1 MQEYR
6 YFNDQELER
15 VDRAVL
21 MAEELVNDFFKLSA
35 GHWLK
40 NRYDIKTAKDLVVH
54 EQVRGPFA
62 QVVKY
67 EGRKK
72 EVSLG
77 SSSFSLYKVC
87 LQDPAILSV
96 VEKDKALL
104 LDPFLLYI
112 LTHELVHVA
121 RFLRFEHRYE
131 NVGEANLTLAEER
144 RVHDLT
150 YSILQGVSILGLS
163 KVFLFYGEWRGG
175 QGGGETR

>member
-1 MQEYR
+1 MQAYR
-6 YFNDQELER
+6 YFSDQDLER

-21 MAEELVNDFFKLSA
+21 MAEELVNDFFKLSS
-35 GHWLK
+35 GQYLK

-54 EQVRGPFA
+54 ERVCGPFA

-72 EVSLG
+72 EDSLG

-87 LQDPAILSV
+87 LQDSAILSV
-96 VEKDKALL
+96 VEKDKTLA
-104 LDPFLLYI
+104 LDPFLLYV

-131 NVGEANLTLAEER
+131 NVGEADLTLAEER

-150 YSILQGVSILGLS
+150 YSILRRISIPGLS
-163 KVFLFYGEWRGG
+163 KVFLFYEEWRGG
-175 QGGGETR
+175 HRGGETR